1 AADPHA
7 VAQPGR
13 RRRGDPLLLERA
25 RGVPARLRPRA
36 DAVRRTHHGGTARPR
51 RGRGHAPA
59 RDARTRRGR
68 GGGVTAAPA
77 TAGSTRRAID
87 WRRLVRRHGW
97 TVGVYV
103 LLLVVVLYWRS
114 VTVLPWG
121 PFNVQAVCIDALPLA
136 FAACGQAIVIIS
148 GGIDLSVGSL
158 MSLINVAA
166 ARWMVNMSFREALAY
181 ALLLVLLGALAGVL
195 TGVLIVVTK
204 VADIIVTLAML
215 FVWAGAALAVLTIPG
230 GGIPP
235 RLGTL
240 VTVDTVWSKWLPAA
254 LVILIVIVAVIWI
267 PIRTTRAGLALYAIG
282 SNRSAA
288 SLAGVNVSAT
298 RIAAYAL
305 SGTFA
310 ALGGLAL
317 TAASSLGDPNSGRYY
332 TLNSVAAVVLGGVS
346 LLGGVGG
353 LVGPIAAAFVLTLIK
368 TILV

>member
-1 AADPHA
+1 
-7 VAQPGR
+7 
-13 RRRGDPLLLERA
+13 
-25 RGVPARLRPRA
+25 
-36 DAVRRTHHGGTARPR
+36 
-51 RGRGHAPA
+51 
-59 RDARTRRGR
+59 
-68 GGGVTAAPA
+68 
-77 TAGSTRRAID
+77 
-87 WRRLVRRHGW
+87 
-97 TVGVYV
+97 
-103 LLLVVVLYWRS
+103 
-114 VTVLPWG
+114 
-121 PFNVQAVCIDALPLA
+121 
-136 FAACGQAIVIIS
+136 VIIS

-158 MSLINVAA
+158 MSLINVIA
-166 ARWMVNMSFREALAY
+166 ARWMLNMSFREALAY
-181 ALLLVLLGALAGVL
+181 ALLLVLLGALAGAV
-195 TGVLIVVTK
+195 TGALIVVTR

-254 LVILIVIVAVIWI
+254 LVILVVVVAMIWI

-282 SNRSAA
+282 SSRSAA
-288 SLAGVNVSAT
+288 YLAGVNVSAT

-317 TAASSLGDPNSGRYY
+317 TAASSLGDPNSGRIY

-368 TILV
+368 TILIIKSVDQNWAQVIQGAIIVGVMMVGGLTIRQKGKSGG